1 MLRFRL
7 MVLKSLMLTIALV
20 SVCALSLPA
29 GEVREQLELKSG
41 ATLSGYS
48 KAVEDGHLRWEL
60 SPGQELLIP
69 VEWIERV
76 ELQPELPP
84 SPPPAVAPP
93 PVTAEETPPTW
104 IDHLPLARTVVDWYE
119 GLGGVATLWTQR
131 IQIGGTFAE
140 GNTKTDLLDIASAF
154 ERNTPIQAR
163 QIDAGGQWARSGVK
177 QTANR
182 WFVNS
187 NFDWP
192 LEEGSQWITFLTS
205 KNEYNELQNL
215 DYRGTVSTGL
225 GHRFLFEAKKRLIA
239 RVGPA
244 YTVELFHSPQNWRE
258 SPDMFGELE
267 IRWPIFEKASL
278 EEKIRVQPS
287 LLDWELVR
295 VFSTTGL
302 LMDLDQKER
311 WKLRLGFNY
320 TYNSQPNAG
329 RLPSD
334 YLTTLSLVYIRK

>member
-1 MLRFRL
+1 MA
-7 MVLKSLMLTIALV
+7 IA
-20 SVCALSLPA
+20 CAPSANA
-29 GEVREQLELKSG
+29 GELVERLELKSG
-41 ATLSGYS
+41 TTLTGHS

-60 SPGQELLIP
+60 APGEELLVP

-76 ELQPELPP
+76 QLVPET
-84 SPPPAVAPP
+84 PPAPASPTTAPI
-93 PVTAEETPPTW
+93 TDEETPTAW
-104 IDHLPLARTVVDWYE
+104 IDHFPLARTVADWYE

-140 GNTKTDLLDIASAF
+140 GNTKTDLLDIVSAF
-154 ERNTPIQAR
+154 ERNTPLQSR
-163 QIDAGGQWARSGVK
+163 QIDAGGQWARSGTK

-182 WFVNS
+182 WFVNT

-225 GHRFLFEAKKRLIA
+225 GHRFVFEAKKRLIT

-244 YTVELFHSPQNWRE
+244 YTVEIFHSPNNWRE

-267 IRWPIFEKASL
+267 VRWPVFEKASF
-278 EEKIRVQPS
+278 EQKMRVQPS
-287 LLDWELVR
+287 LLNWELVR

-320 TYNSQPNAG
+320 TYNSQPNDG